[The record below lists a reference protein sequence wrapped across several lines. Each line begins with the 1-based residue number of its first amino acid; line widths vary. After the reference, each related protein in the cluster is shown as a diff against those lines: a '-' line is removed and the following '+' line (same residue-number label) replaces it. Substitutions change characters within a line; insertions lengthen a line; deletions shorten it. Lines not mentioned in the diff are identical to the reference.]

1 MIALILGVQLYDCM
15 RHVFVNLEKM
25 SMPTPPIFQQ
35 MCLKMAKDDL
45 KMPYFGSILSSNK
58 VLRHLTILL
67 VLQEM
72 LLPFAKQIL
81 H

>member
-1 MIALILGVQLYDCM
+1 M

-45 KMPYFGSILSSNK
+45 KMPYFGSISSNK
-58 VLRHLTILL
+58 VLRHLTILI

-72 LLPFAKQIL
+72 LLPFTKQTL